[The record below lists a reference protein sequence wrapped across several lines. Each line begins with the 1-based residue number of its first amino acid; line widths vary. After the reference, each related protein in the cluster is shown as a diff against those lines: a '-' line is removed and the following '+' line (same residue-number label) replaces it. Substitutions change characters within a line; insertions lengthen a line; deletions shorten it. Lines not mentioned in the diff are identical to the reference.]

1 MKLIATFF
9 ILFSLFAFGQATPRS
24 VQATGTASISVT
36 PDQAQI
42 NVSAV
47 TQAATAQEAAGQNA
61 TIATNI
67 QGALAQALGNSGTVK
82 TVNYS
87 VNPIYTYGKDGTS
100 TLTGYTVTNTIQV
113 TLNDLTITGK
123 VIDTATQAGASR
135 IDSLQFTLKD
145 DTDARSQSLR
155 AATVRAKAKADAMAA
170 SVGQKT
176 GTDSPTRVPTRVTLS
191 IAWSRRVADRMPV
204 GMPISSAKATASEVS
219 SMVTGRRSRIS
230 ATTGL
235 PVRHDVPRS
244 PWTRPPIQVAYCRHH
259 GWSRPKNRLSSATI
273 SGLTTAS
280 APISCS
286 TTVPG
291 TRRSMRKT
299 SSDRPARVRAIEYSR
314 TAT

>member
-176 GTDSPTRVPTRVTLS
+176 GTFLVIQEAGAV
-191 IAWSRRVADRMPV
+191 VQ
-204 GMPISSAKATASEVS
+204 PILRDGAPSAGASTPIQS
-219 SMVTGRRSRIS
+219 GQLTVTG
-230 ATTGL
+230 T
-235 PVRHDVPRS
+235 V
-244 PWTRPPIQVAYCRHH
+244 
-259 GWSRPKNRLSSATI
+259 TI
-273 SGLTTAS
+273 AMEL
-280 APISCS
+280 I
-286 TTVPG
+286 
-291 TRRSMRKT
+291 
-299 SSDRPARVRAIEYSR
+299 
-314 TAT
+314 